1 MYIYIYK
8 MTYNTEEEREA
19 AKKKSRKI
27 WYEKNKVELLKKN
40 REYQKEYYAKY
51 PEKQKARYRAKKQKE
66 KTEKTIST
74 INILEALEKKDVGKV
89 EFN

>member
-1 MYIYIYK
+1 MLVAQKKYYYK
-8 MTYNTEEEREA
+8 NLD
-19 AKKKSRKI
+19 KI
-27 WYEKNKVELLKKN
+27 KQ
-40 REYQKEYYAKY
+40 YQAL
-51 PEKQKARYRAKKQKE
+51 YRAKKQKE